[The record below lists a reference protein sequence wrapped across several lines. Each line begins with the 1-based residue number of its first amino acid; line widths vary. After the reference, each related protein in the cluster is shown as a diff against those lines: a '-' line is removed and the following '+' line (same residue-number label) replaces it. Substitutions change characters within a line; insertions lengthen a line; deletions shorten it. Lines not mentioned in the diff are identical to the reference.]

1 MRLLLSGYRHT
12 DLGLF
17 NEKDPRL
24 KIIKLAI
31 RRDLHY
37 FLDQGLEWLIFTG
50 NLGFEYWVLE
60 EALKLKKEY
69 GLQLACLFPFETHGQ
84 HWNEQNQ
91 EKLAK
96 FKGLDFVKVAY
107 QKYENPSQ
115 FRDYHQFLMDHTDG
129 AYLFYDPE
137 NETSLKYL
145 YERLR
150 NQDNY
155 FLRLLRF
162 DDLNEIAENFSDFDR

>member
-1 MRLLLSGYRHT
+1 
-12 DLGLF
+12 
-17 NEKDPRL
+17 
-24 KIIKLAI
+24 
-31 RRDLHY
+31 
-37 FLDQGLEWLIFTG
+37 
-50 NLGFEYWVLE
+50 
-60 EALKLKKEY
+60 
-69 GLQLACLFPFETHGQ
+69 
-84 HWNEQNQ
+84 
-91 EKLAK
+91 K